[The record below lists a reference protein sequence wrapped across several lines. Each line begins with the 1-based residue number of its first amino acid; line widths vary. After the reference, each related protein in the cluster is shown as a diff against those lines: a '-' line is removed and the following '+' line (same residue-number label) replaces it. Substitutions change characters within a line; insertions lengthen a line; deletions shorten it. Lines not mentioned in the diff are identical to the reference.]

1 MHLCG
6 FVQAIQDGGAMFA
19 SSVGTEAAAV
29 IRKMV
34 NLSSPP
40 RRRCSSKMVKGRTG
54 QRVRLYVRGTILG
67 YKR

>member
-1 MHLCG
+1 MCLCG

-19 SSVGTEAAAV
+19 SSVGTEAAV
-29 IRKMV
+29 VVRKMV

-40 RRRCSSKMVKGRTG
+40 RRRNNSKMVKGRIG
-54 QRVRLYVRGTILG
+54 QRMRLYVRSTIIG

>member
-1 MHLCG
+1 MCLCG

-29 IRKMV
+29 VRKMV
-34 NLSSPP
+34 NLRPPP
-40 RRRCSSKMVKGRTG
+40 RRHYSSKMVKGHTG
-54 QRVRLYVRGTILG
+54 QRVRLYFRGTILG